1 VTSSAADHGCAALR
15 RAEAGD
21 RDAVLS
27 LLSQLELPTAGVVDL
42 LARFWVAVQNDRVVG
57 VAGMERYGDAGLLR
71 SVAVAPEWQGGGVG
85 RALVERVLDEGRA
98 EGIREVYLLT
108 TTAEHYFPRI
118 GFVCVAR
125 SEVPGP
131 LHESEEFKGACPSS
145 AVTMRKPLTTVGNP
159 AP

>member
-1 VTSSAADHGCAALR
+1 MDRGSVALR
-15 RAEAGD
+15 RAEAAD
-21 RDAVLS
+21 RDAILG
-27 LLSQLELPTAGVVDL
+27 LLGRLELPTAGVVSW
-42 LARFWVAVQNDRVVG
+42 LAGFWLAVQDDRLVG

-85 RALVERVLDEGRA
+85 RALVERVLHEGRA

-118 GFVCVAR
+118 GFARVAR

-131 LHESEEFKGACPSS
+131 LFDSEEFNGACPSS
-145 AVTMRKPLTTVGNP
+145 AVVMRRSLTTIGN
-159 AP
+159 AAS